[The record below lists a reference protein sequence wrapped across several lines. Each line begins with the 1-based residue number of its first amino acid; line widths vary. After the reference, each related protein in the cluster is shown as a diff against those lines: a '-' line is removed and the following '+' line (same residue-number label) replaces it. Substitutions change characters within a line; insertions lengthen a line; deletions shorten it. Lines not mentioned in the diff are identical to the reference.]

1 MDVEVVGEQSWS
13 PVNPYLFG
21 GAEKQVRR
29 TQARFIPLLANC
41 APVLDIGCGRGIF
54 LRSLRTAGT
63 LALGVDTYGPAIEAC
78 RRDGLNV
85 EQADALSFLS
95 TRTEQFGGIFCSHV
109 IEHLPFDGAQRLVKA
124 CASALTEGGRLI
136 IVTPNPG
143 DVGVMGNTFWLD
155 PTHVRPY
162 PALLIESMMG
172 EAGLHHIDSG
182 TFHGGLPKRA
192 MPRYLL
198 NRAFLGPFYGKPNAY
213 VVAAKD

>member
-1 MDVEVVGEQSWS
+1 MDIEVVKVESRS
-13 PVNPYLFG
+13 SVDPYLFG
-21 GAEKQVRR
+21 GSEKQVRR
-29 TQARFIPLLANC
+29 TQARFISLLVNC

-54 LRSLRTAGT
+54 LRSLRAAGIP
-63 LALGVDTYGPAIEAC
+63 AQGIDTYGPAVEVC

-85 EQADALSFLS
+85 ERADALSYVS
-95 TRTEQFGGIFCSHV
+95 VRTEEFGGIFCSHV
-109 IEHLPFDGAQRLVKA
+109 IEHLPFEDAQRLVKA
-124 CASALTEGGRLI
+124 CASALTEGGRLV

-162 PALLIESMMG
+162 PTLLVEAIIE
-172 EAGLHHIDSG
+172 EAGLHRIHSG

-192 MPRYLL
+192 LPRYLL

-213 VVAAKD
+213 VVAAKA